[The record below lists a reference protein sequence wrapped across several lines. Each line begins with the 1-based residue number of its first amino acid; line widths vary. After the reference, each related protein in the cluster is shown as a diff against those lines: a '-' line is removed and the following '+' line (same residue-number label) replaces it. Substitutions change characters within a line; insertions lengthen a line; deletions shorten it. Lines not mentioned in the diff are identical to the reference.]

1 MLIKLYLL
9 LTSENYKYDI
19 KVLLF
24 LNMKEKYYMFANV
37 DKVDLKVKCKF
48 VKMKT
53 RRNMKF
59 TRGGYLG

>member
-1 MLIKLYLL
+1 MLIKLYAL

-53 RRNMKF
+53 RRNRKF